1 MHGVERHRVSD
12 LHFIVCTKIHVAMS
26 KGNLFMGNASGK
38 LAEVVLYRIA
48 GAQVA
53 RLRVRNPK
61 NPRSEQ
67 QLIQRVI
74 QSTAS
79 KAYSVLQPICN
90 HAFEGKQSRTANQS
104 EFMRLNVA
112 RDRYRVSVAPM
123 GWRSLSNFNSRD
135 LIEPLA
141 NNYIIAAGSLPE
153 MQFSY
158 DGGDFIIGAGS
169 SLAVSDTYQQVCNK
183 LGLQRGDQITIVQA
197 HVDDNAVMASLDT
210 ARIILEPNDGDMST
224 VFLGTGGAIN
234 KPNEKNEGNFTVN
247 IGEGTMTISMAKY
260 GGVGTIVIS
269 RYADGKWLRST
280 ARMLVAKTISN
291 APTLG
296 AAVDSWKT
304 AVSSDKYLNQAEA

>member
-1 MHGVERHRVSD
+1 
-12 LHFIVCTKIHVAMS
+12 MS

-38 LAEVVLYRIA
+38 LADVVLYRNA

-61 NPRSEQ
+61 NPRTEQ

-74 QSTAS
+74 QSTAA
-79 KAYSVLQPICN
+79 KAYSVLQAICN

-123 GWRSLSNFNSRD
+123 GWRALSNFNSRD

-141 NNYIIAAGSLPE
+141 NNYIVASGSLPE
-153 MQFSY
+153 MQFSS
-158 DGGDFIIGAGS
+158 DGDEFIIGAGS
-169 SLAVSDTYQQVCNK
+169 GLTADDTYQQVCDK
-183 LGLQRGDQITIVQA
+183 LGLKRGDQVTVFNLK
-197 HVDDNAVMASLDT
+197 VGDNGVMSNLNP
-210 ARIILEPNDGDMST
+210 ARIILEPSEGDMT
-224 VFLGTGGAIN
+224 TKFLGDKGEIN
-234 KPNEKNEGNFTVN
+234 KANEKNSGDFTVN
-247 IGEGTMTISMAKY
+247 IAEGTLAISFNKSGNA
-260 GGVGTIVIS
+260 GSVIVS

-280 ARMLVAKTISN
+280 ARMHVAKDIQN
-291 APTLG
+291 PPTLG

>member
-1 MHGVERHRVSD
+1 
-12 LHFIVCTKIHVAMS
+12 
-26 KGNLFMGNASGK
+26 MGNASGK
-38 LAEVVLYRIA
+38 LADVVLYRNA

-79 KAYSVLQPICN
+79 KAYSVLQAICN

-135 LIEPLA
+135 LVEPLA
-141 NNYIIAAGSLPE
+141 NNYIVASGSIPE
-153 MQFSY
+153 MQFSG
-158 DGGDFIIGAGS
+158 DGQAFTIGAGS
-169 SLAVSDTYQQVCNK
+169 GLTSEDTYQEVCDK
-183 LGLQRGDQITIVQA
+183 LGLLAGDQITILNVS
-197 HVDDNAVMASLDT
+197 VSDNGEMSNLNV
-210 ARIILEPNDGDMST
+210 ARIILEPNDGDMSS

-234 KPNEKNEGNFTVN
+234 KPNEKNQGGFTVA
-247 IGEGTMTISMAKY
+247 IADGALGIELTKSGGAGTVI
-260 GGVGTIVIS
+260 IS
-269 RYADGKWLRST
+269 RYANGKWLRST
-280 ARMLVAKTISN
+280 ARMFVATRISN
-291 APTLG
+291 PPTLG
-296 AAVDSWKT
+296 VAVDSWKT

>member
-1 MHGVERHRVSD
+1 
-12 LHFIVCTKIHVAMS
+12 
-26 KGNLFMGNASGK
+26 MGNASGK
-38 LAEVVLYRIA
+38 LADVVLYRNA

-74 QSTAS
+74 QSTTS
-79 KAYSVLQPICN
+79 KAYSVLQAICN

-112 RDRYRVSVAPM
+112 RDRYRVNVAPM

-135 LIEPLA
+135 LVEPLA
-141 NNYIIAAGSLPE
+141 NNYIVASGSLPE
-153 MQFSY
+153 MQFSG
-158 DGGDFIIGAGS
+158 DGQAFTIGAGS
-169 SLAVSDTYQQVCNK
+169 GLTSTDTYQQVCDK
-183 LGLQRGDQITIVQA
+183 LGLQAGDQITIINVE
-197 HVDDNAVMASLDT
+197 VGDNGEMSNLNA
-210 ARIILEPNDGDMST
+210 ARIILEPNDGDMSS

-234 KPNEKNEGNFTVN
+234 KPNDKNQGGFTVA
-247 IGEGTMTISMAKY
+247 IADGALGIELTKS
-260 GGVGTIVIS
+260 GGAGTIIIS
-269 RYADGKWLRST
+269 RYAEGKWLRST
-280 ARMLVAKTISN
+280 ARMFVASTISN
-291 APTLG
+291 PPTLG

>member
-1 MHGVERHRVSD
+1 
-12 LHFIVCTKIHVAMS
+12 MS

-38 LAEVVLYRIA
+38 LADVVLYRNA

-61 NPRSEQ
+61 NPRTET

-74 QSTAS
+74 QSTAA
-79 KAYSVLQPICN
+79 KAYSVLQAISN

-123 GWRSLSNFNSRD
+123 GWRALSNFNSRD
-135 LIEPLA
+135 LVEPLA
-141 NNYIIAAGSLPE
+141 NNYIVASGSLPE
-153 MQFSY
+153 MQFST
-158 DGGDFIIGAGS
+158 DGEGYTLGAGAG
-169 SLAVSDTYQQVCNK
+169 LEATDTYQQVCDK
-183 LGLQRGDQITIVQA
+183 LGLQRGDQITIVSVSVGENGQMS
-197 HVDDNAVMASLDT
+197 DLNA
-210 ARIILEPNDGDMST
+210 ARIIMEPSDGDMSS

-234 KPNEKNEGNFTVN
+234 KPNIKNEGNFMVA
-247 IGEGTMTISMAKY
+247 IGDGTLTISLTKS
-260 GGVGTIVIS
+260 GGAGTIIIS

-280 ARMLVAKTISN
+280 ARMYVAVSIQN

-296 AAVDSWKT
+296 DAVDSWKT
-304 AVSSDKYLNQAEA
+304 AVSSDKYLNQAEV

>member
-1 MHGVERHRVSD
+1 MHGVECD
-12 LHFIVCTKIHVAMS
+12 CICNLYFIVCTKNHVAMS

-38 LAEVVLYRIA
+38 LADVVLYRNA

-79 KAYSVLQPICN
+79 KAYSVLQAICN

-104 EFMRLNVA
+104 EFMKLNVA
-112 RDRYRVSVAPM
+112 RDRYRVNVAPM
-123 GWRSLSNFNSRD
+123 GWRSLSNFNSRELVD
-135 LIEPLA
+135 PLA
-141 NNYIIAAGSLPE
+141 NNYIVSSGSLPE
-153 MQFSY
+153 MQFRS
-158 DGGDFIIGAGS
+158 DGQEFIIGAGS
-169 SLAVSDTYQQVCNK
+169 GLTASDTYQQVCDK
-183 LGLQRGDQITIVQA
+183 LGLQRGDQITVMNVTVGNNA
-197 HVDDNAVMASLDT
+197 EMSDLNAV
-210 ARIILEPNDGDMST
+210 RFILEPSNGDMST
-224 VFLGTGGAIN
+224 VFLGSGGAIN
-234 KPNEKNEGNFTVN
+234 KPNEKNAGDFTVN
-247 IGEGTMTISMAKY
+247 IGEGTMAISITKN
-260 GGVGTIVIS
+260 GGAGTVIIS

-280 ARMLVAKTISN
+280 ARMLVSKVITT

-304 AVSSDKYLNQAEA
+304 AISSDKYLNQAEA

>member
-1 MHGVERHRVSD
+1 
-12 LHFIVCTKIHVAMS
+12 
-26 KGNLFMGNASGK
+26 MGNASGK
-38 LAEVVLYRIA
+38 LADVVLYRNA

-61 NPRSEQ
+61 NPRTEQ

-79 KAYSVLQPICN
+79 KAYSVLQAICN
-90 HAFEGKQSRTANQS
+90 HAFEGKQSRTDNQS
-104 EFMRLNVA
+104 EFMKLNVA

-135 LIEPLA
+135 LVEPLA
-141 NNYIIAAGSLPE
+141 NNYIVSSGSLPE
-153 MQFSY
+153 MQFST
-158 DGGDFIIGAGS
+158 DGDEFTLGAGS
-169 SLAVSDTYQQVCNK
+169 GLTNADTYQQVCDK
-183 LGLQRGDQITIVQA
+183 LGLQRGDQLTLFNVK
-197 HVDDNAVMASLDT
+197 VGDNAEMHSLNA
-210 ARIILEPNDGDMST
+210 ARIILEPNDGDMSS

-234 KPNEKNEGNFTVN
+234 KPNEKNEGGITVN
-247 IGEGTMTISMAKY
+247 IAEGTMSILFEKS
-260 GGVGTIVIS
+260 GGAGAVIVS

-280 ARMLVAKTISN
+280 ARMFVSKVLQN

>member
-1 MHGVERHRVSD
+1 MHDFECDCISN
-12 LHFIVCTKIHVAMS
+12 LYFCVCTKIHVAMS

-38 LAEVVLYRIA
+38 LADVVLYRNA

-79 KAYSVLQPICN
+79 KAYSVLQVICN

-104 EFMRLNVA
+104 EFMKLNVA

-135 LIEPLA
+135 LVEPLA
-141 NNYIIAAGSLPE
+141 NNYIVASGSLPE
-153 MQFSY
+153 FHFSS
-158 DGGDFIIGAGS
+158 DGDEFIIGAGS
-169 SLAVSDTYQQVCNK
+169 NLTADDTYQQICDK
-183 LGLQRGDQITIVQA
+183 LGLQRGDQITVFNIK
-197 HVDDNAVMASLDT
+197 VDNNGVMSNLNP
-210 ARIILEPNDGDMST
+210 ARIILEPNDGDMTSK
-224 VFLGTGGAIN
+224 FLGTAGAIN
-234 KPNEKNEGNFTVN
+234 KANEKNEGDFTVN
-247 IGEGTMTISMAKY
+247 IAEGTMAIDFNKS
-260 GGVGTIVIS
+260 GGAGSVIIS
-269 RYADGKWLRST
+269 RYANGKWLRST
-280 ARMLVAKTISN
+280 ARIFVAEAISN

-304 AVSSDKYLNQAEA
+304 AVSSDKYLNQAES